1 MQPPDV
7 SPPPSI
13 VYSTDEKQRLDAF
26 FRLVAGKS
34 EAVAL
39 CRVYY
44 RYRDDDRLM
53 QMYNFSKSFL
63 DAGILAIA
71 DGYRRAATT
80 VADAE
85 AKGIALNDANA
96 YGRPGPGRGGGNGV
110 FGFGGGGGP
119 KGLSGVAGW
128 FGGGVA
134 RQGNGNATSAEAPG
148 TGSPAAIALD
158 QRLDGLRRGATFFS
172 SRVSSS
178 SSSTSSS
185 SSASAARATLTT
197 AALGSGAS
205 QSSSTASSLSAPSGA
220 AAVNMNASS
229 AALEF
234 ARKSTE
240 EQIELLV
247 YQNALEKKFGGLDI
261 IAFQQQQQVGLAAGV
276 SMPPPITFLD
286 LSVSKTIHQL
296 LVLAKSHPG
305 HRNELFG
312 EASKLQKQFKV
323 PDKRFWHV
331 KVRSLAMSHQ
341 WDELRK
347 FANEK
352 KSPIGY
358 VIEFIALSKF

>member
-1 MQPPDV
+1 
-7 SPPPSI
+7 
-13 VYSTDEKQRLDAF
+13 
-26 FRLVAGKS
+26 
-34 EAVAL
+34 
-39 CRVYY
+39 
-44 RYRDDDRLM
+44 
-53 QMYNFSKSFL
+53 
-63 DAGILAIA
+63 
-71 DGYRRAATT
+71 
-80 VADAE
+80 
-85 AKGIALNDANA
+85 
-96 YGRPGPGRGGGNGV
+96 
-110 FGFGGGGGP
+110 
-119 KGLSGVAGW
+119 
-128 FGGGVA
+128 
-134 RQGNGNATSAEAPG
+134 
-148 TGSPAAIALD
+148 
-158 QRLDGLRRGATFFS
+158 
-172 SRVSSS
+172 
-178 SSSTSSS
+178 
-185 SSASAARATLTT
+185 
-197 AALGSGAS
+197 
-205 QSSSTASSLSAPSGA
+205 
-220 AAVNMNASS
+220 MNASS

-261 IAFQQQQQVGLAAGV
+261 IAFQQQQQIGLAAGAP
-276 SMPPPITFLD
+276 MPPPITFLD

-358 VIEFIALSKF
+358 VIGFIALSKF